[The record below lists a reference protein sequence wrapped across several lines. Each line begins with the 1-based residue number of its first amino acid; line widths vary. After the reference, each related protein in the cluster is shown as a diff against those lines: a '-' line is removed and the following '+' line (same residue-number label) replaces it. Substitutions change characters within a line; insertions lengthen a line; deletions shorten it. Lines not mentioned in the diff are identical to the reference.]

1 MKERAI
7 NKYLPADYQDTFSLE
22 VEGNK
27 LSPKEII
34 LKIFSHDPAWLLTL
48 FKIRGWLVKPFG
60 IETTPI
66 PAENCIIENSEQEA
80 IMRKDDKHLLFYI
93 DVFIEPI
100 GAGIQQIDVTT
111 LVKHHNW
118 LGKTYFF
125 FIKPFHRIIVPM
137 MLKRI
142 LKRGCQK

>member
-66 PAENCIIENSEQEA
+66 PAENCIIEESEQEA

-100 GAGIQQIDVTT
+100 GAGKQRIDVTT

>member
-48 FKIRGWLVKPFG
+48 FKIRGWLVPS
-60 IETTPI
+60 
-66 PAENCIIENSEQEA
+66 A
-80 IMRKDDKHLLFYI
+80 
-93 DVFIEPI
+93 
-100 GAGIQQIDVTT
+100 
-111 LVKHHNW
+111 
-118 LGKTYFF
+118 
-125 FIKPFHRIIVPM
+125 
-137 MLKRI
+137 
-142 LKRGCQK
+142 